1 MTWVNWKENLAS
13 LKLFILLGL
22 IVGGLYPLTLTGM
35 AKMVFPFQAQG
46 SLIIH
51 NQQVVGSKL
60 LGQSF
65 SSPQYFVGRPS
76 LTSYQTDEIMPE
88 QVMLWGS
95 TNLQDFLSKQAKVWG
110 SSNLPAE
117 LVYPSASMLDPH
129 VSWEAIMFQLP
140 KVAKAR
146 GLTLEELYHFVEI
159 NGFQDH
165 LVNVLQLN
173 LALDK
178 EYNHS

>member
-1 MTWVNWKENLAS
+1 MAWINWKENLAS

-22 IVGGLYPLTLTGM
+22 IVGGLYPLVLTG
-35 AKMVFPFQAQG
+35 VGELLFPFQAQG
-46 SLIIH
+46 SLIKN
-51 NQQVVGSKL
+51 NQHVIGSKL

-76 LTSYQTDEIMPE
+76 LKSYQTDEIMPE

-95 TNLQDFLSKQAKVWG
+95 ITLQDFLSQQAKIWG
-110 SSNLPAE
+110 STNLPEE
-117 LVYPSASMLDPH
+117 LLYPSASMLDPH

-146 GLTLEELYHFVEI
+146 GVTIEELYHFVELH
-159 NGFQDH
+159 GFQEK